1 MPDIHIHRPHALGLP
16 EARRIA
22 GLWAQKAQAKFDM
35 ECTYTEGSAPAAAP
49 AAAHSAA
56 AADTLHFRRPGIEGT
71 LQVSGDRFELQ
82 AELGFLF
89 SAFKD
94 RITAE
99 IEGQFD
105 KLMAARA
112 A

>member
-35 ECTYTEGSAPAAAP
+35 ECTYTEAAAQ
-49 AAAHSAA
+49 AADSATA

-71 LQVSGDRFELQ
+71 LQVLGDRFELQ

-89 SAFKD
+89 AAFKE
-94 RITAE
+94 RITDE

-105 KLMAARA
+105 KLLAARA